1 MMRPML
7 INKGWNVCGCLMKLF
22 AISTRYEQV
31 HVFILDSMLLLN
43 LIMCS
48 LYMYDWMRQ
57 FRSSEYRYQIIF
69 TKVESFLRQLA

>member
-31 HVFILDSMLLLN
+31 HVFILDLMLLLN
-43 LIMCS
+43 LIMCYLPCICMTGCDNS
-48 LYMYDWMRQ
+48 ALANTD
-57 FRSSEYRYQIIF
+57 
-69 TKVESFLRQLA
+69 TKSYLLKLKAFCVS